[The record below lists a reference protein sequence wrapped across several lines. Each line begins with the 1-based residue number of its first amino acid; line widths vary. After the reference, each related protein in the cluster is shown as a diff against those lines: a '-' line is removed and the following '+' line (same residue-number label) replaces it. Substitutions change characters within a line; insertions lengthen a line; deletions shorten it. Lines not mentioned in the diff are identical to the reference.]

1 VLAEQARHM
10 LSPRRQAVVKGGGDQ
25 HLDNRLAAL
34 ALPLGIVIGPL
45 HVRERWGN
53 DDAGGMVISGF
64 SARGTAKL
72 GNSESATFGR
82 LEWLSMSGT
91 TI

>member
-10 LSPRRQAVVKGGGDQ
+10 LSPRRQVVIEGGGDQ
-25 HLDNRLAAL
+25 HLDNRLAAP
-34 ALPLGIVIGPL
+34 ALPPGIVIGPL

-82 LEWLSMSGT
+82 LKWLSMSGT